1 MKFLLDSCI
10 SFFAVKDLRENEF
23 SVTWV
28 PETGKDPGDE
38 VIIEKAYSENLVLVT
53 ADKDFGELVFLK
65 GMHSPTIIRLVNI
78 TAIDQGKIILELIRS
93 YKKEIEDGAIITV
106 DRYRVRIR
114 HLSV

>member
-1 MKFLLDSCI
+1 MKLLLDSCI
-10 SFFAVKDLRENEF
+10 SFFAVKELRENNF
-23 SVTWV
+23 TVTWV

-38 VIIEKAYSENLVLVT
+38 VIIKKAFSENFVLVT
-53 ADKDFGELVFLK
+53 ADKDFGELVFLQ

-78 TAIDQGKIILELIRS
+78 PAISQGEIILKLINS